1 MRVRNLWRE
10 NMQKQYILFDLDGTL
25 TDSMLGITKSVQ
37 IALQYFGIEEKDRNK
52 LRPFIGPPL
61 TDSFMEF
68 YGMSEEQALI
78 ALEKYREYFSV
89 KGLYENKLYDGIEPL
104 LRHLKEAGKTLFV
117 ATSKPLLYA
126 RQILE
131 YFKIADYF
139 DEIVGPEMDGTRNK
153 KIEVMEYVLDKWNLT
168 DRSQAIMVG
177 DRKFDVE
184 PSKELGLEVIGVLY
198 GFGSREELLTAGADY
213 LASSV
218 EEVEE
223 LLLNETL

>member
-1 MRVRNLWRE
+1 
-10 NMQKQYILFDLDGTL
+10 MQKQYILFDLDGTL

-52 LRPFIGPPL
+52 LCPFIGPPL

-184 PSKELGLEVIGVLY
+184 ASKELGLEVIGVLY

>member
-37 IALQYFGIEEKDRNK
+37 IALKHFGIEEKDRNK

-184 PSKELGLEVIGVLY
+184 ASKELGLEVIGVLY

>member
-1 MRVRNLWRE
+1 
-10 NMQKQYILFDLDGTL
+10 MQKQYILFDLDGTL

-184 PSKELGLEVIGVLY
+184 ASKELGLEVIGVLY

>member
-1 MRVRNLWRE
+1 
-10 NMQKQYILFDLDGTL
+10 MQKQYILFDLDGTL